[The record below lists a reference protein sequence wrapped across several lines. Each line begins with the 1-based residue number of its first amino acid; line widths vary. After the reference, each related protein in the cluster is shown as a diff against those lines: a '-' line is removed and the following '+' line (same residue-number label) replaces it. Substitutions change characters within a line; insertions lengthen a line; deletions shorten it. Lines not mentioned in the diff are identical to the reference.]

1 MAAPSSLEAVKRKIQ
16 CLQQQ
21 ADEAEDRAQGL
32 QRELDLERD
41 LREKV
46 RPPGLPAR
54 LSRSLSP
61 GLPRSFLP
69 VSGSLS
75 LGRAWLSPAP
85 GGRLGRRLPS
95 FLSCPPRCSA
105 PLRKLS
111 AGTAAAA
118 PLPHQPPGAP
128 GAAAARPGHPLLIAL
143 WGRSPRRRR
152 CEHRSASGSGY
163 EGLVGNGCLIRKKR
177 CMTTS
182 REFPPLGA
190 TPLAPAQLG
199 NVRTAGG

>member
-1 MAAPSSLEAVKRKIQ
+1 MQHLRALPAASAAPMAAPSSLEAVKRKIQ

-21 ADEAEDRAQGL
+21 ADEAEDRAQVL

-61 GLPRSFLP
+61 GLPCSFLP

-105 PLRKLS
+105 PQNSLRK
-111 AGTAAAA
+111 
-118 PLPHQPPGAP
+118 PPALLQRL
-128 GAAAARPGHPLLIAL
+128 ARTVLRGHRAR
-143 WGRSPRRRR
+143 GG
-152 CEHRSASGSGY
+152 GS
-163 EGLVGNGCLIRKKR
+163 
-177 CMTTS
+177 S
-182 REFPPLGA
+182 Q
-190 TPLAPAQLG
+190 APAAYRALG
-199 NVRTAGG
+199 PFPSDKALRAPIGIGKRL

>member
-105 PLRKLS
+105 PQTLC
-111 AGTAAAA
+111 GN
-118 PLPHQPPGAP
+118 
-128 GAAAARPGHPLLIAL
+128 
-143 WGRSPRRRR
+143 R
-152 CEHRSASGSGY
+152 CRSAS
-163 EGLVGNGCLIRKKR
+163 
-177 CMTTS
+177 
-182 REFPPLGA
+182 P
-190 TPLAPAQLG
+190 APASGGTGRGGGSSRAPAAYRALG
-199 NVRTAGG
+199 PFPSEKALRAPIGIGKRLRGFGRKWLFN